1 MNRIKRFLVST
12 CFVLI
17 AGQIPTLSVAQTA
30 IVSAQLAQSSAVRQ
44 ILIEGAQ
51 RIEPDTVKSYILIR
65 EGDNFDAS
73 RLDTSLKSLFAT
85 GLFADVSIDRRGDIL
100 VVKVVENP
108 VINRIAFE
116 GNDKIA
122 NDTLELEVTLR
133 PRVIYTRTK
142 VQNDVKRILTL
153 YRRNGRFAASVEP
166 KIIQLPQNRI
176 DLIYEIS
183 EGSLTEVE
191 SIRFVGNKMFS
202 DLKLREVIRTK
213 ETDWWRFLSN
223 DDTYD
228 PDRITLDRELLRRF
242 YLTDGFADFR
252 VTSALAELTTDRK
265 DFFVTFTVDEGT
277 RYQFNKLEIN
287 ARLRDLKKE
296 DLVDVI
302 EIEAGEWYDI
312 SAVDQ
317 IVDNLT
323 NRVGDLGYAF
333 VDVRPRVNRD
343 RENKTIDVTFEVVES
358 PRAFVERID
367 ISGNIRTLDKVIRR
381 EFQIIEGDAFNS
393 SKLRRSKKRLE
404 SLGFFAKVNMEQRPG
419 SAPDKAVIKVEVE
432 EKSTGNI
439 SIGAGFS
446 SSVGPIGD
454 FGITENNFL
463 GRGQNLALNL
473 QLAST
478 RSEIDLAFTEP
489 YFLDREI
496 RAGFDVFHLIQD
508 LQDTSSFDLKR
519 SGFGLRA
526 GYPITEELRQDWKY
540 GFSKTTIGSVDTTAS
555 TLVKD
560 VTVIKYKS
568 EVSHSVGFDK
578 RDNSY
583 SPTEGYFLN
592 LDTAIAGLGGNVK
605 YARNILRGATY
616 YEFKD
621 QWVLTVGGRFSHVA
635 GLGQD
640 VSILDRFH
648 LGGDNLRG
656 FANSGAGPRDTAT
669 DDSLGGEWLYNG
681 SAELAVPLGLPAE
694 LGISGRMFTD
704 FGAAG
709 KLSPK
714 NSTTVDDGNL
724 RLSSGIGMTW
734 VSPFGPLGVD
744 YGIPLLKKDY
754 DAIENFRINF
764 GTRF

>member
-30 IVSAQLAQSSAVRQ
+30 IVSTQLAQSSAVRQ

-404 SLGFFAKVNMEQRPG
+404 SLGFFAKVNMGQRPG

-432 EKSTGNI
+432 EKSTGSI
-439 SIGAGFS
+439 SVGAGFS

-540 GFSKTTIGSVDTTAS
+540 GFSKTTIGSVDTAAT
-555 TLVKD
+555 TLVQD
-560 VTVIKYKS
+560 DTVINYKS
-568 EVSHSVGFDK
+568 EVSHSIGFDK

-592 LDTAIAGLGGNVK
+592 LNTAIAGLGGNVK

-621 QWVLTVGGRFSHVA
+621 QWVITIGGRFSHIV

-640 VSILDRFH
+640 VNILDRFH

-724 RLSSGIGMTW
+724 RLSTGIGMTW

-744 YGIPLLKKDY
+744 FGIPLLKKDY
-754 DAIENFRINF
+754 DEIENFRINF

>member
-1 MNRIKRFLVST
+1 MSRITRLLVSM

-30 IVSAQLAQSSAVRQ
+30 VVSAQLAQSSAVRQ

-51 RIEPDTVKSYILIR
+51 RIDPDTVKSYILIR
-65 EGDNFDAS
+65 EGDNFDAG
-73 RLDTSLKSLFAT
+73 RLDKSLKSLFST
-85 GLFADVSIDRRGDIL
+85 GLFADVSVDRRGDIL

-116 GNDKIA
+116 GNDKIE
-122 NDTLELEVTLR
+122 NDTLETEVTLR

-153 YRRNGRFAASVEP
+153 YRRSGRFAASVEP

-176 DLIYEIS
+176 DLIYEVS

-191 SIRFVGNKMFS
+191 SIRFVGNKTFS

-242 YLTDGFADFR
+242 YLMDGFADFR

-323 NRVGDLGYAF
+323 NRVGELGYAF

-343 RENKTIDVTFEVVES
+343 REKKTIDVTFEVVEG

-393 SKLRRSKKRLE
+393 SKLRRSKQRLE
-404 SLGFFAKVNMEQRPG
+404 SLGFFSKVNMEQTPG
-419 SAPDKAVIKVEVE
+419 SVPDKAVIKVEVE
-432 EKSTGNI
+432 EKSTGSI

-454 FGITENNFL
+454 FGITESNFL

-473 QLAST
+473 QIAAT

-496 RAGFDVFHLIQD
+496 RAGFDVFHVKQD

-519 SGFGLRA
+519 SGFKLRA
-526 GYPITEELRQDWKY
+526 GYPITEELRQDWRY
-540 GFSKTTIGSVDTTAS
+540 GLSKSTIGSVDSTAS
-555 TLVKD
+555 TLVQD
-560 VTVIKYKS
+560 VTGTKYKS
-568 EVSHSVGFDK
+568 EVSHSIGYDK
-578 RDNSY
+578 RDNTQ

-592 LDTAIAGLGGNVK
+592 LDTAIAGLGGTVK
-605 YARNILRGATY
+605 YARNVLRGANY

-621 QWVLTVGGRFSHVA
+621 QWVLTVGGRFSHIV
-635 GLGQD
+635 GIGQD
-640 VSILDRFH
+640 VNILDRFH

-656 FANSGAGPRDTAT
+656 FANRGAGPRDTTT

-681 SAELAVPLGLPAE
+681 SAELTFPFGLPAE
-694 LGISGRMFTD
+694 LGIGGRVFTD

-724 RLSSGIGMTW
+724 RLSTGIGMTW
-734 VSPFGPLGVD
+734 VSPFGPLGLD
-744 YGIPLLKKDY
+744 IGIPLLKEDN
-754 DAIENFRINF
+754 DEIENFRINF

>member
-1 MNRIKRFLVST
+1 MNRVKRFLVST

-30 IVSAQLAQSSAVRQ
+30 IVSTQLAQSSAVRQ

-191 SIRFVGNKMFS
+191 SIRFVGNKTFS

-432 EKSTGNI
+432 EKSTGSI

-496 RAGFDVFHLIQD
+496 RAGFDVFHIIQD

-540 GFSKTTIGSVDTTAS
+540 GFSKTTIGSVDTTAT
-555 TLVKD
+555 TLIQD
-560 VTVIKYKS
+560 DTVINYKS

-592 LDTAIAGLGGNVK
+592 LNTAIAGLGGNVK

-621 QWVLTVGGRFSHVA
+621 QWVLTIGGRFSHIV

-640 VSILDRFH
+640 VNILDRFR

-754 DAIENFRINF
+754 DEIEKFRINF

>member
-1 MNRIKRFLVST
+1 MSRITRFLVST
-12 CFVLI
+12 CFVFI

-30 IVSAQLAQSSAVRQ
+30 VVSAQLAQSSAVRQ

-51 RIEPDTVKSYILIR
+51 RIDPDTVKSYILIR
-65 EGDNFDAS
+65 EGDNFDAG
-73 RLDTSLKSLFAT
+73 RLDKSLKSLFAT
-85 GLFADVSIDRRGDIL
+85 GLFADVSVDRRGDIL

-116 GNDKIA
+116 GNDKIE
-122 NDTLELEVTLR
+122 NDTLETEVTLR

-153 YRRNGRFAASVEP
+153 YRRSGRFAASVEP

-176 DLIYEIS
+176 DLIYEVS

-191 SIRFVGNKMFS
+191 SIRFVGNKTFS

-242 YLTDGFADFR
+242 YLMDGFADFR

-323 NRVGDLGYAF
+323 NRVGELGYAF

-343 RENKTIDVTFEVVES
+343 REKKTIDVTFEVVEG

-393 SKLRRSKKRLE
+393 SKLRRSKQRLE
-404 SLGFFAKVNMEQRPG
+404 SLGFFAKVNMEQTP
-419 SAPDKAVIKVEVE
+419 SSVPDKAVIKVEVE
-432 EKSTGNI
+432 EKSTGSI

-454 FGITENNFL
+454 FGITESNFL

-473 QLAST
+473 QIAAT

-496 RAGFDVFHLIQD
+496 RAGFDVFHVNQD

-519 SGFGLRA
+519 SGFKLRA
-526 GYPITEELRQDWKY
+526 GYPITEELRQDWRY
-540 GFSKTTIGSVDTTAS
+540 GLSKSTIRSVDTTAS
-555 TLVKD
+555 TLVQD
-560 VTVIKYKS
+560 VTGTKYKS
-568 EVSHSVGFDK
+568 EVSHSIGYDK
-578 RDNSY
+578 RDNSQ

-605 YARNILRGATY
+605 YARNVLRGANY

-621 QWVLTVGGRFSHVA
+621 QWVLTVGGRFSHIV
-635 GLGQD
+635 GIGQD
-640 VSILDRFH
+640 VNILDRFH

-656 FANSGAGPRDTAT
+656 FANRGAGPRDTAT

-681 SAELAVPLGLPAE
+681 SAELTLPVGLPAE
-694 LGISGRMFTD
+694 LGIAGRVFTD

-724 RLSSGIGMTW
+724 RLSAGVGMTW
-734 VSPFGPLGVD
+734 ISPFGPLGLD
-744 YGIPLLKKDY
+744 IGIPLLKEDN
-754 DAIENFRINF
+754 DEIENFRINF

>member
-1 MNRIKRFLVST
+1 
-12 CFVLI
+12 VLI

-30 IVSAQLAQSSAVRQ
+30 VVSAQLAQSSAVRQ
-44 ILIEGAQ
+44 ILIDGAQ
-51 RIEPDTVKSYILIR
+51 RIDPDTVKSYILIR
-65 EGDNFDAS
+65 EGENFDVG
-73 RLDTSLKSLFAT
+73 RLDKSLKSLFAT
-85 GLFADVSIDRRGDIL
+85 GLFADVSVDRRGDIL

-116 GNDKIA
+116 GNEKIET
-122 NDTLELEVTLR
+122 DTLETEVTLR

-153 YRRNGRFAASVEP
+153 YRRSGRFAASVEP

-176 DLIYEIS
+176 NLIYEVS

-191 SIRFVGNKMFS
+191 SIRFVGNKTFN
-202 DLKLREVIRTK
+202 DRKLREVIRTK

-242 YLTDGFADFR
+242 YLVDGFADFR

-277 RYQFNKLEIN
+277 RYQFNKLEID

-317 IVDNLT
+317 TVDNLT
-323 NRVGDLGYAF
+323 NRIGELGYAF

-343 RENKTIDVTFEVVES
+343 REKKTIDITFEVVEG

-381 EFQIIEGDAFNS
+381 EFQIVEGDAFNS
-393 SKLRRSKKRLE
+393 AKLRRSKQRLQ
-404 SLGFFAKVNMEQRPG
+404 SLGFFSKVNMEQTLG
-419 SAPDKAVIKVEVE
+419 SVPDKAVIKVEVE
-432 EKSTGNI
+432 EKSTGSI

-454 FGITENNFL
+454 FGITESNFL

-473 QLAST
+473 QIAAT

-496 RAGFDVFHLIQD
+496 RAGFDVFHVNQD

-519 SGFGLRA
+519 SGFKLRA
-526 GYPITEELRQDWKY
+526 GYPITEELRQDWRY
-540 GFSKTTIGSVDTTAS
+540 GFSKSTIGSVDTTAS
-555 TLVKD
+555 TLVQD
-560 VTVIKYKS
+560 VTGTKYKS
-568 EVSHSVGFDK
+568 EVSHSIGYDK
-578 RDNSY
+578 RDNSH

-605 YARNILRGATY
+605 YARNVLRGANY

-621 QWVLTVGGRFSHVA
+621 QWVLTVGGRFSHIV
-635 GLGQD
+635 GIGQD

-656 FANSGAGPRDTAT
+656 FANRGAGPRDTAT
-669 DDSLGGEWLYNG
+669 EDSLGGEWLYNG
-681 SAELAVPLGLPAE
+681 SAELTFPVGLPAE
-694 LGISGRMFTD
+694 LGIGGRVFTD

-724 RLSSGIGMTW
+724 RLSTGIGMTW
-734 VSPFGPLGVD
+734 VSPFGPLGID
-744 YGIPLLKKDY
+744 IGIPLLKEDN
-754 DAIENFRINF
+754 DEIENFRINF

>member
-1 MNRIKRFLVST
+1 MSRIKRFLVST

-17 AGQIPTLSVAQTA
+17 SGQIPTLSVAQTA
-30 IVSAQLAQSSAVRQ
+30 VVSAQLAQSSAVRQ
-44 ILIEGAQ
+44 ILIDGAQ
-51 RIEPDTVKSYILIR
+51 RIDPDTIKSYILIR
-65 EGDNFDAS
+65 EGENFDVG
-73 RLDTSLKSLFAT
+73 RLDKSLKSLFAT
-85 GLFADVSIDRRGDIL
+85 GLFADVSVDRRGDIL

-116 GNDKIA
+116 GNEKIET
-122 NDTLELEVTLR
+122 DTLETEVTLR

-153 YRRNGRFAASVEP
+153 YRRSGRFAASVEP

-176 DLIYEIS
+176 NLIYEVS

-191 SIRFVGNKMFS
+191 SIRFVGNKTFN
-202 DLKLREVIRTK
+202 DRKLREVIRTK

-242 YLTDGFADFR
+242 YLVDGFADFR

-277 RYQFNKLEIN
+277 RYQFNKLEID

-296 DLVDVI
+296 DLVDII

-317 IVDNLT
+317 TVDNLT
-323 NRVGDLGYAF
+323 NRIGELGYAF

-343 RENKTIDVTFEVVES
+343 REKKTIDITFEVVEG

-381 EFQIIEGDAFNS
+381 EFQIVEGDAFNS
-393 SKLRRSKKRLE
+393 AKLRRSKQRLQ
-404 SLGFFAKVNMEQRPG
+404 SLGFFSKVNMEQTPG
-419 SAPDKAVIKVEVE
+419 SVTDKAVIKVEVE
-432 EKSTGNI
+432 EKSTGSI

-454 FGITENNFL
+454 FGITESNFL

-473 QLAST
+473 QIAAT

-496 RAGFDVFHLIQD
+496 RAGFDVFHVNQD
-508 LQDTSSFDLKR
+508 LQDTSSFDVKR
-519 SGFGLRA
+519 SGFKLRA
-526 GYPITEELRQDWKY
+526 GYPITEELRQDWRY
-540 GFSKTTIGSVDTTAS
+540 GLSKSTIGSVDTTAS
-555 TLVKD
+555 TLVQD
-560 VTVIKYKS
+560 VTGTKYKS
-568 EVSHSVGFDK
+568 EVSHSIGYDK
-578 RDNSY
+578 RDNSH

-605 YARNILRGATY
+605 YARNVLRGANY

-621 QWVLTVGGRFSHVA
+621 QWVLTVGGRFSHIV
-635 GLGQD
+635 GIGQD

-656 FANSGAGPRDTAT
+656 FANRGAGPRDTAT

-681 SAELAVPLGLPAE
+681 SAELTFPVGLPAE
-694 LGISGRMFTD
+694 LGIGGRVFTD

-724 RLSSGIGMTW
+724 RLSTGIGMTW
-734 VSPFGPLGVD
+734 VSPFGPLGID
-744 YGIPLLKKDY
+744 IGIPLLKEDN
-754 DAIENFRINF
+754 DEIENFRINF

>member
-1 MNRIKRFLVST
+1 MNRVKRFLVST

-30 IVSAQLAQSSAVRQ
+30 IVSTQLAQSSAVRQ

-277 RYQFNKLEIN
+277 RYQFNKLDIN

-432 EKSTGNI
+432 EKSTGSV

-540 GFSKTTIGSVDTTAS
+540 GFSKTTIGSVDTAAT
-555 TLVKD
+555 TLVQD
-560 VTVIKYKS
+560 DTVINYKS
-568 EVSHSVGFDK
+568 EVSHSIGFDK

-592 LDTAIAGLGGNVK
+592 LNTAIAGLGGNVK

-621 QWVLTVGGRFSHVA
+621 QWVLTIGGRFSHIV

-640 VSILDRFH
+640 VNILDRFR

-669 DDSLGGEWLYNG
+669 DDALGGEWLYNG
-681 SAELAVPLGLPAE
+681 SAELSVPVGLPAE

-709 KLSPK
+709 ELSPK

-724 RLSSGIGMTW
+724 RLSTGIGMTW

-744 YGIPLLKKDY
+744 FGIPLLKKDY
-754 DAIENFRINF
+754 DEIENFRINF

>member
-1 MNRIKRFLVST
+1 MNRVKRFLVST

-30 IVSAQLAQSSAVRQ
+30 IVSARLAQSSAVRQ

-432 EKSTGNI
+432 EKSTGSI
-439 SIGAGFS
+439 SVGAGFS

-526 GYPITEELRQDWKY
+526 GYPITEELRQDWRY
-540 GFSKTTIGSVDTTAS
+540 GFSKTTIGSVDTTAT
-555 TLVKD
+555 TLVQD
-560 VTVIKYKS
+560 DTVINYKS

-583 SPTEGYFLN
+583 SPTKGYFLN

-621 QWVLTVGGRFSHVA
+621 QWVLTIGGRFSHIV

-640 VSILDRFH
+640 VNILDRFH

-754 DAIENFRINF
+754 DEIENFRINF

>member
-1 MNRIKRFLVST
+1 MNRVKRFLVST

-30 IVSAQLAQSSAVRQ
+30 IISTQLAQSSAVRQ

-432 EKSTGNI
+432 EKSTGSV

-540 GFSKTTIGSVDTTAS
+540 GFSKTTIGSVDTTAT
-555 TLVKD
+555 TLIQD
-560 VTVIKYKS
+560 DTVINYKS

-592 LDTAIAGLGGNVK
+592 LNTAIAGLGGNVK

-621 QWVLTVGGRFSHVA
+621 QWVLTIGGRFSHIV

-640 VSILDRFH
+640 VNILDRFH

-724 RLSSGIGMTW
+724 RLSTGIGMTW

-754 DAIENFRINF
+754 DEIEKFRINF

>member
-1 MNRIKRFLVST
+1 MSRIKRFLVST

-30 IVSAQLAQSSAVRQ
+30 VVSAQLAQSSAVRQ

-51 RIEPDTVKSYILIR
+51 RIDPDTVKSYILIR
-65 EGDNFDAS
+65 EGDNFDAV
-73 RLDTSLKSLFAT
+73 RLDKSLKSLFST
-85 GLFADVSIDRRGDIL
+85 GLFADVSVDRRGDIL

-116 GNDKIA
+116 GNDKIE
-122 NDTLELEVTLR
+122 NDTLETEVTLR

-153 YRRNGRFAASVEP
+153 YRRSGRFAASVEP

-176 DLIYEIS
+176 DLIYEVS

-191 SIRFVGNKMFS
+191 SIRFVGNKTFS

-242 YLTDGFADFR
+242 YLMDGFADFR

-317 IVDNLT
+317 IVDILT
-323 NRVGDLGYAF
+323 NRVGELGYAF
-333 VDVRPRVNRD
+333 VDVRPRVKRD
-343 RENKTIDVTFEVVES
+343 REKKTIDVTFEVVEG

-393 SKLRRSKKRLE
+393 SKLRRSKQRLE
-404 SLGFFAKVNMEQRPG
+404 SLGFFSKVNMEQTPG
-419 SAPDKAVIKVEVE
+419 SVPDKAVIKVEVE
-432 EKSTGNI
+432 EKSTGSI

-454 FGITENNFL
+454 FGITESNFL

-473 QLAST
+473 QIAAT

-496 RAGFDVFHLIQD
+496 RAGFDVFHVNQD

-519 SGFGLRA
+519 SGFKLRA
-526 GYPITEELRQDWKY
+526 GYPITEELRQDWRY
-540 GFSKTTIGSVDTTAS
+540 GLSKSTIGSVDSTAS
-555 TLVKD
+555 TLVQD
-560 VTVIKYKS
+560 VTGTKYKS
-568 EVSHSVGFDK
+568 EVSHSIGYDK
-578 RDNSY
+578 RDNSQ

-592 LDTAIAGLGGNVK
+592 IDTAIAGLGGNVK
-605 YARNILRGATY
+605 YARNVLRGANY

-621 QWVLTVGGRFSHVA
+621 QWVLTVGGRFSHIV
-635 GLGQD
+635 GIGQD
-640 VSILDRFH
+640 VNILDRFH

-656 FANSGAGPRDTAT
+656 FANRGAGPRDTAT

-681 SAELAVPLGLPAE
+681 SAELTLPVGLPAE
-694 LGISGRMFTD
+694 LGIAGRVFTD

-724 RLSSGIGMTW
+724 RLSAGVGMTW
-734 VSPFGPLGVD
+734 ISPFGPLGLD
-744 YGIPLLKKDY
+744 IGIPLLKEDN
-754 DAIENFRINF
+754 DEIENFRINF

>member
-1 MNRIKRFLVST
+1 MSRITRLLVSM

-17 AGQIPTLSVAQTA
+17 SGQIPTLSVAQTA
-30 IVSAQLAQSSAVRQ
+30 VVSAQLAQSSAVRQ

-51 RIEPDTVKSYILIR
+51 RIDPDTVKSYILIR
-65 EGDNFDAS
+65 EGDSFDAG
-73 RLDTSLKSLFAT
+73 RLDKSLKSLFST
-85 GLFADVSIDRRGDIL
+85 GLFADVSVDRRGDIL

-116 GNDKIA
+116 GNDKIE
-122 NDTLELEVTLR
+122 NDTLETEVTLR

-153 YRRNGRFAASVEP
+153 YRRSGRFAASVEP

-176 DLIYEIS
+176 DLIYEVS

-191 SIRFVGNKMFS
+191 SIRFVGNKTFS

-242 YLTDGFADFR
+242 YLMDGFADFR

-312 SAVDQ
+312 SEVDQ
-317 IVDNLT
+317 IADNLT
-323 NRVGDLGYAF
+323 NRVGELGYAF

-343 RENKTIDVTFEVVES
+343 REKKTIDVTFEVVEG

-393 SKLRRSKKRLE
+393 SKLRRSKQRLE
-404 SLGFFAKVNMEQRPG
+404 SLGFFSKVNMEQTPG
-419 SAPDKAVIKVEVE
+419 SVPDKAVIKVEVE
-432 EKSTGNI
+432 EKSTGSI

-454 FGITENNFL
+454 FGITESNFL

-473 QLAST
+473 QIAAT

-496 RAGFDVFHLIQD
+496 RAGFDVFHVNQD

-519 SGFGLRA
+519 SGFKLRA
-526 GYPITEELRQDWKY
+526 GYPITEELRQDWRY
-540 GFSKTTIGSVDTTAS
+540 GLSKSTIGSVDSTAS
-555 TLVKD
+555 TLVQD
-560 VTVIKYKS
+560 VTGTKYKS
-568 EVSHSVGFDK
+568 EVSHSIGYDK
-578 RDNSY
+578 RDNSQ

-605 YARNILRGATY
+605 YARNVLRGANY

-621 QWVLTVGGRFSHVA
+621 QWVLTVGGRFSHIV
-635 GLGQD
+635 GIGQD

-656 FANSGAGPRDTAT
+656 FANRGAGPRDTTT

-681 SAELAVPLGLPAE
+681 SAELTFPVGLPAE
-694 LGISGRMFTD
+694 LGIGGRVFTD

-724 RLSSGIGMTW
+724 RLSTGIGMTW

-744 YGIPLLKKDY
+744 IGIPLLKEDN
-754 DAIENFRINF
+754 DEVENFRINF